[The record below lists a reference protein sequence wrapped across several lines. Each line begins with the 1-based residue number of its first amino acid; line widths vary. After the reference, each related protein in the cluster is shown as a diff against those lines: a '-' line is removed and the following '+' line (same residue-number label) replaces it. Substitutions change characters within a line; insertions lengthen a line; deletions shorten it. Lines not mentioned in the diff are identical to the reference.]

1 MAELRTI
8 TYTIT
13 DSLII
18 TPTATQE
25 AGVRGD
31 DKATLVR
38 FHLPEALSTGYTL
51 RLMMEDGR
59 GGVDTTDPL
68 TVQGSPEKYVEYTIP
83 LAWTQHGGEI
93 ALRLMVYVSDGQNI
107 TQAAYTFEGRLRFR
121 DKTTFVQKIGTH
133 LEDTLLEVLER
144 VDEAQIAASNA
155 IGACGA
161 ASDSAVEAAQSANV
175 AEGHKTAAQAAQM
188 AAESAADTASA
199 QATQAKASAE
209 EAASAKASA
218 ESARTAADS
227 AKTAAA
233 GSASAAAS
241 SAASAASSAET
252 AATAATNAAASE
264 TAAETAKAGAET
276 AAASASTDA
285 GNAAS
290 AAKAASGHANTAY
303 TAAATA
309 TEKAADAADSAASMH
324 MKLIR
329 KITTTEAITSVT
341 ISTDEEGNAI
351 SLDRFCLFLSL
362 PNAVSVSSGGMVIQ
376 CNGGTA
382 SSYYAYYH
390 TDTVS
395 VKHARF
401 DGECMGDTTGA
412 DGAVRQWAINY
423 ALGSANSYGNTLK
436 TSRYMPVVPTI
447 NKLKFSMALPSGAVL
462 VLYGRSGG

>member
-121 DKTTFVQKIGTH
+121 DNTTFVKKVGTH

-161 ASDSAVEAAQSANV
+161 ASDSAVEASKSANV

-199 QATQAKASAE
+199 YATQAKKSANVAE
-209 EAASAKASA
+209 GHKTAA
-218 ESARTAADS
+218 ESARTAADG

-276 AAASASTDA
+276 AAASAATDA
-285 GNAAS
+285 GNAES
-290 AAKAASGHANTAY
+290 AAEEASGHANTAY

-309 TEKAADAADSAASMH
+309 TEKAAEAANSAASMR

-329 KITTTEAITSVT
+329 KITTTEAVSSVV
-341 ISTDEEGNAI
+341 ISTDENGKEI
-351 SLDRFCLFLSL
+351 SMDRFCLILTL
-362 PNAVSVSSGGMVIQ
+362 PSAVSVSTGGIVIQ
-376 CNGGTA
+376 CNGTTT
-382 SSYYAYYH
+382 SHYAYYH
-390 TDTVS
+390 TNTAS

-412 DGAVRQWAINY
+412 DGAVRHWLINS
-423 ALGSANSYGNTLK
+423 ALGTAQSYGNTLK
-436 TSRYMPVVPTI
+436 TERYMFAVPTI
-447 NKLKFSMALPSGAVL
+447 NKLTFKMALPSGAVL